1 MSRTY
6 KEMQA
11 ELTYEEHLR
20 GHDQRQI
27 NKYKRE
33 INGTSIDVYDVLKA
47 FNVTNPATAHAV
59 KKLLASGKRGYKDVI
74 QDLEE
79 AKASISRAVELER

>member
-1 MSRTY
+1 
-6 KEMQA
+6 MQA
-11 ELTYEEHLR
+11 ELTYEEYLR

-59 KKLLASGKRGYKDVI
+59 KKLLASGQRGYKDVV

-79 AKASISRAVELER
+79 AKDSITRAVELER